1 MNHNID
7 EVTECENVD
16 REEGDKEIDRE
27 DSHYKGDGSVVYRE
41 YNWYASQ
48 VKDLLNEEHI
58 FLPNFMHEFSST
70 KAHDQGHSNTPST
83 NKYAQTQAPKWNIIC
98 TNLHKRK
105 YGGYI

>member
-41 YNWYASQ
+41 YN
-48 VKDLLNEEHI
+48 
-58 FLPNFMHEFSST
+58 
-70 KAHDQGHSNTPST
+70 
-83 NKYAQTQAPKWNIIC
+83 
-98 TNLHKRK
+98 
-105 YGGYI
+105 